1 MKRLTGQNRA
11 ILTYLESGG
20 SLSPIEALNK
30 FQCFRLAARV
40 RDLRKAGHDIQTK
53 TVKED
58 GKKYAVYSLPKIQ
71 KQGEL
76 KL

>member
-11 ILTYLESGG
+11 ILNYLESGG
-20 SLSPIEALNK
+20 SISSIEALNK

-71 KQGEL
+71 KQGEFF
-76 KL
+76 

>member
-11 ILTYLESGG
+11 ILNYLESGG

-40 RDLRKAGHDIQTK
+40 SDLRMAGHDIQTK
-53 TVKED
+53 TVKN
-58 GKKYAVYSLPKIQ
+58 ASV
-71 KQGEL
+71 
-76 KL
+76 

>member
-11 ILTYLESGG
+11 ILNYLESGG

-30 FQCFRLAARV
+30 FQCFRLAARI

-53 TVKED
+53 TVKEA

-71 KQGEL
+71 IQGEL
-76 KL
+76 F

>member
-11 ILTYLESGG
+11 ILNYLESGG
-20 SLSPIEALNK
+20 SLSPIEALNR

-58 GKKYAVYSLPKIQ
+58 GKKYAVYSIPKTE

-76 KL
+76 F